1 MNQIWHQDST
11 GILEEA
17 ETYDWFGNSL
27 IAGNFNGDGK
37 DDLAVGVP
45 LEDINSISRA
55 GAVNV
60 LYGSNDGLTATGDQL
75 WHQNSTAIEGTSET
89 DDFFGSSLAAGDF
102 NGDGRDDLA
111 VGVAEDINSIVAAGA
126 VNVLYGSN
134 NGLTATGDQIWHQD
148 IDGIQG
154 EAERGDSF
162 GNSLATGD
170 FNNDGKDDLAVGVP
184 LEDINSISNGGA
196 VNIIYGSNDG
206 LTATGNQIWHQDSTG
221 IEFGAEADDHFGS
234 SLAAGDFNGD
244 GKDDLAVGVP
254 LEDISSIAD
263 AGAVNVIYGSNEGL
277 TATDD
282 QIWHQDVDGI
292 KFGAEAGDRFGSTLA
307 VGDFNNDGKDD
318 LAVGV
323 PDEDIGSIVDAG
335 VVNVIYGSNEG
346 LTATDDQIWHQDVD
360 GIEFGAETGDRFGSS
375 LAVGDFNGDGFDDLA
390 VGVVDEDIGSI
401 VDAGA
406 VNVIYGSANGLTAA
420 GDQIWHQD
428 RTGILG
434 VAEEY
439 DHFGTSLT
447 AGDFNNDGFS
457 DLAVGVPGDN
467 FNAGAANILYGSTT
481 GLIA

>member
-89 DDFFGSSLAAGDF
+89 DDF
-102 NGDGRDDLA
+102 
-111 VGVAEDINSIVAAGA
+111 
-126 VNVLYGSN
+126 
-134 NGLTATGDQIWHQD
+134 
-148 IDGIQG
+148 
-154 EAERGDSF
+154 
-162 GNSLATGD
+162 
-170 FNNDGKDDLAVGVP
+170 
-184 LEDINSISNGGA
+184 
-196 VNIIYGSNDG
+196 
-206 LTATGNQIWHQDSTG
+206 
-221 IEFGAEADDHFGS
+221 FGS

-467 FNAGAANILYGSTT
+467 FNAGTANILYGSTT